1 MSDESA
7 TVDGELDLIV
17 ARLRDELTRSGVP
30 STQAGEVDQDGFMR
44 RRGEAEDLWAVRAER
59 PFLFRPG
66 PWGRVRGLLLRPLK
80 TTLRKLMRWY
90 VEPFAAD
97 QRRYNA
103 AVLKLVDALSERV
116 DHLVKREL
124 QELRVEV
131 RLRLEELAEPARLV
145 AELDERLTRLERRTR
160 VSPSPP
166 VVPSSG
172 TTTMEPEPQ
181 ETLPNYFA
189 FESRMRGSVEDIR
202 DRQRPYVPDFQNK
215 APVLDIGCGR
225 GEFLVLLKE
234 AGVEARGVDL
244 DADMVDFCRGEGLE
258 VEHGDALSYLESM
271 QDGTLGGIFAAHVVE
286 HLTTSN
292 LSRLLEL
299 TARKLHSGGILVMET
314 PNPITLIALS
324 TFYADLTHV
333 RPLHP
338 KTLAFL
344 AKHAGFSRVEVR
356 FLNEPPAAGQLQ
368 PVPLP
373 ETPALEAART
383 TLQRNID
390 RLNEVVFGPQDYAVV
405 ART

>member
-17 ARLRDELTRSGVP
+17 ARLRDELTRSAAP
-30 STQAGEVDQDGFMR
+30 FTQAGEGDQDGFMR

-124 QELRVEV
+124 EELRDDV

-145 AELDERLTRLERRTR
+145 AELDERLTRLERRSR

-166 VVPSSG
+166 VAASARA
-172 TTTMEPEPQ
+172 TTIESQ
-181 ETLPNYFA
+181 ETLPDYFA
-189 FESRMRGSVEDIR
+189 FESRMRGSVELIR
-202 DRQRPYVPDFQNK
+202 EGQRPYVQDFRNK

-225 GEFLVLLKE
+225 GEFLTLLRE

-244 DADMVDFCRGEGLE
+244 DADMVAFCRGEGLE
-258 VEHGDALSYLESM
+258 VEHGDALSYLESI
-271 QDGTLGGIFAAHVVE
+271 QDATLGGIFAAHVVE

-299 TARKLHSGGILVMET
+299 TARKLRSGGILVVET
-314 PNPITLIALS
+314 PNPTTLIALS

-338 KTLAFL
+338 ETLAFM
-344 AKHAGFSRVEVR
+344 ARHAGFSRVEVR
-356 FLNEPPAAGQLQ
+356 FLNEPPTAGQLQ
-368 PVPLP
+368 SVPLP

-383 TLQRNID
+383 TLQHNID